1 MYWYGFGSTAV
12 AILGGAVIYAIVVLF
27 FRYRRKRI
35 LTPKRALVLGT
46 WASANIMFYPLYLR
60 KLEGTVGVA
69 EYIRAGLV
77 SIQHS
82 IRLFAF
88 DGDYMDI
95 VDMANGLE
103 PEIQTLYTLL
113 GAILYLAA
121 PILTVGLILSFFKNL
136 TSYVRYV
143 FSFWKHTYVFS
154 ELNEKSLA
162 LAKSIDDDNNKK
174 GKRDKRKY
182 RLWKKALIVF
192 TDVTLGDDEENLE
205 LLEEAKE
212 IGAILFTKDLES
224 IRYRNRRLSIRKVNF
239 YLISDDEEEKIRHA
253 ESIMKDYDISDKIEL
268 QLFSDDIRSE
278 LLLAA
283 KDVKHMKVIRVN
295 DIQSLVYHNLDIYG
309 LRLFEKAREID
320 VSERIISAVIVGLGK
335 YGLEM
340 LKALTWFCQ
349 MPGYRIKIN
358 AFDAD
363 EHAEEKFVAMCPEL
377 MSKEFNGQDIPG
389 EARYEIKIHS
399 GIDTN
404 SPAFFEKL
412 SEIKDATYI
421 FVCLGDDEVNLSTAV
436 KIRALCERIHYTDDH
451 HKPDIETV
459 IYDSNIKEFMGNKWG
474 EERSLPETD
483 PENEKKNEG
492 AENFKKQK
500 YNIHM
505 VGDLENF
512 YCVKT
517 MIASKIVAEG
527 LNVHVRYGGAEKSF
541 WQYEY
546 NYRSSIAKAL
556 HERLRKKMNLDIPG
570 IHKEWDQ
577 RTDEEKLAIG
587 LIEHVRWNAY
597 MRTEGYQYSGSQNQS
612 SRNDLGKVH
621 HNLVP
626 VTKLSDDDLRKDA

>member
-1 MYWYGFGSTAV
+1 MYWYSFWSLAV
-12 AILGGAVIYAIVVLF
+12 AILGLAVIDAIAVLF
-27 FRYRRKRI
+27 FRYKRKRI
-35 LTPKRALVLGT
+35 LTSNRALILGT
-46 WASANIMFYPLYLR
+46 WASASVMFYPLYL
-60 KLEGTVGVA
+60 KELEGTVGVA
-69 EYIRAGLV
+69 EYIKAGLV

-95 VDMANGLE
+95 VDMAEGLE

-136 TSYVRYV
+136 TSYVHYV
-143 FSFWKHTYVFS
+143 FSFWKHTHVFS

-162 LAKSIDDDNNKK
+162 LAKSIDDANNKK
-174 GKRDKRKY
+174 GQGDKKKY
-182 RLWKKALIVF
+182 RIWKKALIVF
-192 TDVTLGDDEENLE
+192 TDVTLKDDEKNLE

-224 IRYRNRRLSIRKVNF
+224 IRYRNRHLSVRKVDF

-253 ESIMKDYDISDKIEL
+253 ESIMKEYDLESVEL
-268 QLFSDDIRSE
+268 RVFSDDIRSE

-283 KDVKHMKVIRVN
+283 KNIKKMKAMRVN
-295 DIQSLVYHNLDIYG
+295 DIQSLIYHNLDVHG
-309 LRLFEKAREID
+309 MRLFEKARC
-320 VSERIISAVIVGLGK
+320 VNSSEKTISAIIVGLGK
-335 YGLEM
+335 YGIEM
-340 LKALTWFCQ
+340 MKALTWFCQ

-358 AFDAD
+358 AFDVD
-363 EHAEEKFVAMCPEL
+363 EHAEEKIMMMCPEL
-377 MSKEFNGQDIPG
+377 MSAEFNGQDILG

-412 SEIKDATYI
+412 SAIKDATYI
-421 FVCLGDDEVNLSTAV
+421 FVCLGNDEVNLSTAV
-436 KIRALCERIHYTDDH
+436 KIREACERIHYTGDH
-451 HKPDIETV
+451 RKPDVETV
-459 IYDSNIKEFMGNKWG
+459 IYDSNIRNTMGMKWIT
-474 EERSLPETD
+474 LA
-483 PENEKKNEG
+483 NEVNPQG
-492 AENFKKQK
+492 VMNFKEQT

-505 VGDLENF
+505 IGDLNHF
-512 YCVKT
+512 YCVDTLIDSNLIETGK
-517 MIASKIVAEG
+517 
-527 LNVHVRYGGAEKSF
+527 LVHLRWGNEREF
-541 WQYEY
+541 WKYEY
-546 NYRSSIAKAL
+546 NYRSSIAKAI
-556 HERLRKKMNLDIPG
+556 HERLRVKMKLDIPG
-570 IHKEWDQ
+570 IHKEWDK

-597 MRTEGYQYSGSQNQS
+597 MRTEGYQYSGSQNKL

>member
-1 MYWYGFGSTAV
+1 MYWYSFWSIAV
-12 AILGGAVIYAIVVLF
+12 ALLGLAVIDAIAVLF
-27 FRYRRKRI
+27 FRYKRKRI
-35 LTPKRALVLGT
+35 LTPNRALILGT
-46 WASANIMFYPLYLR
+46 WASASVMFYPLYLR
-60 KLEGTVGVA
+60 ELEGVVSLA
-69 EYIRAGLV
+69 EYIKAGLV

-121 PILTVGLILSFFKNL
+121 PVLTVGLILSFFKNL
-136 TSYVRYV
+136 TSYVHYV
-143 FSFWKHTYVFS
+143 FSFWKHTHVFS

-162 LAKSIDDDNNKK
+162 LAKSIDDVNNKK
-174 GKRDKRKY
+174 GQGDKRKY
-182 RLWKKALIVF
+182 RIWKKALIVF
-192 TDVTLGDDEENLE
+192 TDVTLKDDEENLE

-212 IGAILFTKDLES
+212 LGAILFTKDLES

-239 YLISDDEEEKIRHA
+239 YLISEDEEEKIRHA
-253 ESIMKDYDISDKIEL
+253 ESIMRDYDISEKIEL
-268 QLFSDDIRSE
+268 RLFSDDIRSE
-278 LLLAA
+278 LLLAS
-283 KDVKHMKVIRVN
+283 KNVKNMKVIRVN
-295 DIQSLVYHNLDIYG
+295 DIQSLVYHNLDAHG
-309 LRLFEKAREID
+309 LRLFKNAKNVCSSEKT
-320 VSERIISAVIVGLGK
+320 ISAVVVGLGK

-340 LKALTWFCQ
+340 TKALTWFCQ

-358 AFDAD
+358 AFDVD
-363 EHAEEKFVAMCPEL
+363 EHAKEKFVTMCPEL

-421 FVCLGDDEVNLSTAV
+421 FVCLGDDEMNLSTAV
-436 KIRALCERIHYTDDH
+436 KIRTACERIHYTGDH
-451 HKPDIETV
+451 HKPDVETV
-459 IYDSNIKEFMGNKWG
+459 IYDSNIRNTMGVKWDAISD
-474 EERSLPETD
+474 EINPE
-483 PENEKKNEG
+483 G
-492 AENFKKQK
+492 VINFKKQN
-500 YNIHM
+500 YDIHM
-505 VGDLENF
+505 IGDLEHF
-512 YCVKT
+512 YSFAT
-517 MIASKIVAEG
+517 MIDSSLVEEG
-527 LNVHVRYGGAEKSF
+527 KKVHLRWGDESEF
-541 WQYEY
+541 WKYEY
-546 NYRSSIAKAL
+546 NYRSSIAKAI
-556 HERLRKKMNLDIPG
+556 HERLRVKMKLDIPG
-570 IHKEWDQ
+570 IHKEWDK

-597 MRTEGYQYSGSQNQS
+597 MRTEGYQYSGSQSKS

>member
-1 MYWYGFGSTAV
+1 MYWYSFWSIAL
-12 AILGGAVIYAIVVLF
+12 ALLGLAVIDAIAVLF
-27 FRYRRKRI
+27 FRYKRKRI
-35 LTPKRALVLGT
+35 LTPNRALILGT
-46 WASANIMFYPLYLR
+46 WASASVMFYPLYLR
-60 KLEGTVGVA
+60 ELEGTVGVA
-69 EYIRAGLV
+69 ENIRAGLV

-95 VDMANGLE
+95 VDMAEGLE

-136 TSYVRYV
+136 TSYVHYV
-143 FSFWKHTYVFS
+143 FSFWKHTHVFS

-162 LAKSIDDDNNKK
+162 LAKSIDDVNNKK
-174 GKRDKRKY
+174 GQGDKRKY
-182 RLWKKALIVF
+182 RIWKKALIVF
-192 TDVTLGDDEENLE
+192 TDVTLKDDEENLE

-224 IRYRNRRLSIRKVNF
+224 IRYRNRHLSIRKVNF

-253 ESIMKDYDISDKIEL
+253 ESIMRDYDISEKIEL
-268 QLFSDDIRSE
+268 RLFSDNIRSE

-283 KDVKHMKVIRVN
+283 KNVDHMKVMRVN
-295 DIQSLVYHNLDIYG
+295 DIQSLIYHNLDVHG
-309 LRLFEKAREID
+309 TRLFESARETNS
-320 VSERIISAVIVGLGK
+320 SEKMISAVIIGMGK
-335 YGLEM
+335 YGVEM
-340 LKALTWFCQ
+340 MKALTWFCQ

-358 AFDAD
+358 AFDVD
-363 EHAEEKFVAMCPEL
+363 EHAEEKFVTMCPEL
-377 MSKEFNGQDIPG
+377 MSKELNGQDISG

-421 FVCLGDDEVNLSTAV
+421 FVCLGDDEMNLSIAV
-436 KIRALCERIHYTDDH
+436 QIRAACEKIRYTGDH

-459 IYDSNIKEFMGNKWG
+459 IYDSNIRNTMGVKWDAISN
-474 EERSLPETD
+474 ELNPE
-483 PENEKKNEG
+483 G
-492 AENFKKQK
+492 VINFKKQN
-500 YNIHM
+500 YDIHM
-505 VGDLENF
+505 IGDLEHF
-512 YCVKT
+512 YSFAT
-517 MIASKIVAEG
+517 MIDSNLVEEG
-527 LNVHVRYGGAEKSF
+527 KKVHLRWGDESEF
-541 WQYEY
+541 WKYEY
-546 NYRSSIAKAL
+546 NYRSSIAKAI
-556 HERLRKKMNLDIPG
+556 HERLRVKMKLDIPG
-570 IHKEWDQ
+570 IHKEWDK

-597 MRTEGYQYSGSQNQS
+597 MRTEGYQYSGSQSKS

>member
-1 MYWYGFGSTAV
+1 MYWYSFWSIAV
-12 AILGGAVIYAIVVLF
+12 AILGLAVIDAIAVLF
-27 FRYRRKRI
+27 FRYKRKRI
-35 LTPKRALVLGT
+35 LTPNRALILGT
-46 WASANIMFYPLYLR
+46 WASASVMFYPLYLR
-60 KLEGTVGVA
+60 ELEGTVGVA

-95 VDMANGLE
+95 VDMAEGLE

-136 TSYVRYV
+136 TSYVHYV
-143 FSFWKHTYVFS
+143 FSFWKHTHVFS

-162 LAKSIDDDNNKK
+162 LAKSIDDVNNKK
-174 GKRDKRKY
+174 GQGDKRKC
-182 RLWKKALIVF
+182 RIWKKALIVF
-192 TDVTLGDDEENLE
+192 TDVTLKDDEENLE

-224 IRYRNRRLSIRKVNF
+224 IRYRNRHLSIRKVNF
-239 YLISDDEEEKIRHA
+239 YLISEDEEEKIRHA
-253 ESIMKDYDISDKIEL
+253 ESIMKEYDLESVEL
-268 QLFSDDIRSE
+268 RVFSDDIRSE

-283 KDVKHMKVIRVN
+283 KDVQKMKAMRVN
-295 DIQSLVYHNLDIYG
+295 DIQSLIYHNLDVHG
-309 LRLFEKAREID
+309 MRLFEKARC
-320 VSERIISAVIVGLGK
+320 VNSSEKTISAIIVGLGK

-340 LKALTWFCQ
+340 MKALTWFCQ

-358 AFDAD
+358 AFDVD
-363 EHAEEKFVAMCPEL
+363 EHAEEKFVTMCPEL
-377 MSKEFNGQDIPG
+377 MRAEFNRQDIPG

-436 KIRALCERIHYTDDH
+436 KIREACERIHYTGDH
-451 HKPDIETV
+451 RKPDVETV
-459 IYDSNIKEFMGNKWG
+459 IYDSNIRNTMGMKWISRADESNPQG
-474 EERSLPETD
+474 VI
-483 PENEKKNEG
+483 
-492 AENFKKQK
+492 NFKEQS
-500 YNIHM
+500 YDIHM
-505 VGDLENF
+505 IGDLDHF
-512 YCVKT
+512 YCADT
-517 MIASKIVAEG
+517 LIDSELIEEG
-527 LNVHVRYGGAEKSF
+527 KLVHLRWGNEREF
-541 WQYEY
+541 WKYEY
-546 NYRSSIAKAL
+546 NYRSSIAKAI
-556 HERLRKKMNLDIPG
+556 HERLRVKMKLDIPG
-570 IHKEWDQ
+570 IHKEWDK

-597 MRTEGYQYSGSQNQS
+597 MRTEGYQYSGSQSKS

>member
-1 MYWYGFGSTAV
+1 MYWYSFWSIAV
-12 AILGGAVIYAIVVLF
+12 AILGLAVIDAIAVLF
-27 FRYRRKRI
+27 FRYKRKRI
-35 LTPKRALVLGT
+35 LTPNRALILGT
-46 WASANIMFYPLYLR
+46 WASASVMFYPLYLR
-60 KLEGTVGVA
+60 ELEGVVSVA
-69 EYIRAGLV
+69 EYIKAGLV

-136 TSYVRYV
+136 TSYVHYV
-143 FSFWKHTYVFS
+143 FSFWQHTHVFS

-162 LAKSIDDDNNKK
+162 LAKSIDDVNNKK
-174 GKRDKRKY
+174 GKGEKRKY
-182 RLWKKALIVF
+182 RFWKKALIVF
-192 TDVTLGDDEENLE
+192 TDVTLKDDEKNLE

-224 IRYRNRRLSIRKVNF
+224 IRYRNRHLSIRKMNF

-253 ESIMKDYDISDKIEL
+253 ESIMKEYDLESVEL
-268 QLFSDDIRSE
+268 RVISDDIRSE

-283 KDVKHMKVIRVN
+283 KDVKKMKAIRVN
-295 DIQSLVYHNLDIYG
+295 DIQSLIYHTLDIHG
-309 LRLFEKAREID
+309 MRLFEKARC
-320 VSERIISAVIVGLGK
+320 VNSSEKAISAVVVGLGK

-340 LKALTWFCQ
+340 MKALIWFCQ

-358 AFDAD
+358 AFDID
-363 EHAEEKFVAMCPEL
+363 EHAEEKIVTMCPEL
-377 MSKEFNGQDIPG
+377 MSKEFNGQDVSG
-389 EARYEIKIHS
+389 EARYKIKIHS

-404 SPAFFEKL
+404 STAFLDKL

-421 FVCLGDDEVNLSTAV
+421 FVCLGDDAVNLSTAV
-436 KIRALCERIHYTDDH
+436 RIRALCERIHYAGDH
-451 HKPDIETV
+451 HKPDVETV
-459 IYDSNIKEFMGNKWG
+459 IYDSNIRDTMGMKWISSEDDSNSQG
-474 EERSLPETD
+474 VM
-483 PENEKKNEG
+483 
-492 AENFKKQK
+492 NFKEQS

-505 VGDLENF
+505 IGDLDHF
-512 YCVKT
+512 YCVDT
-517 MIASKIVAEG
+517 LIDSKLIEEG
-527 LNVHVRYGGAEKSF
+527 KLVHLRWGNERDF
-541 WQYEY
+541 WKYEY
-546 NYRSSIAKAL
+546 NYRSSIAKAI
-556 HERLRKKMNLDIPG
+556 HERLRVKMKLDIPG
-570 IHKEWDQ
+570 IHKEWDK
-577 RTDEEKLAIG
+577 RTDEDKLAIG
-587 LIEHVRWNAY
+587 LVEHVRWNAY
-597 MRTEGYQYSGSQNQS
+597 MRTEGYQYSGSQDKS